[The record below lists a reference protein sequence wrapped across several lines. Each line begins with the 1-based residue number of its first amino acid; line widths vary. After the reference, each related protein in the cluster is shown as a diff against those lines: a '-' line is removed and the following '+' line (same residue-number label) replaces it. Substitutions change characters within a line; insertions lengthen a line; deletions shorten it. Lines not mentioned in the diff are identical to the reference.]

1 MEKFS
6 EWADQNMPEAT
17 IEHYQAWKAG
27 YEQSKSLVL
36 QLRSEILRL
45 HELINQLN
53 HERNIG

>member
-6 EWADQNMPEAT
+6 EWAEQNMPDAT

-27 YEQSKSLVL
+27 CEQSKSLVI
-36 QLRSEILRL
+36 QLRSEIIRL